1 LQAVTRVDRFDLV
14 NNAVLRLIERVDLTL
29 RRWNFRY
36 AGAVEVGFELIRTI
50 WIATFGLAL
59 LGGLFATKVAFAP
72 PSDRSMVADFPLA
85 AANGSASR
93 YVE

>member
-1 LQAVTRVDRFDLV
+1 
-14 NNAVLRLIERVDLTL
+14 
-29 RRWNFRY
+29 
-36 AGAVEVGFELIRTI
+36 VGFELIRTI

-59 LGGLFATKVAFAP
+59 LNGLFATKVAFAP